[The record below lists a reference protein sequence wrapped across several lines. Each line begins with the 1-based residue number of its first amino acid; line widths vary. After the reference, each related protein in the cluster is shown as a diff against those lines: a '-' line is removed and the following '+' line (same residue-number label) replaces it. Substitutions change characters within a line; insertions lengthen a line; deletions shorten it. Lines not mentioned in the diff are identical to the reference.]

1 MGRFFGAIWYY
12 VSFKFLW
19 GSEAIRQAADRTFTS
34 SAAGVAKAYDL
45 EHDKRVKEYKSLRD
59 AVSQVEALLEDSR
72 QRLQD
77 LNKEEE
83 GLLAKRDGALH
94 MFEEAQFKNDAN
106 AMQQHRAAFDRFDAQ
121 IARIEEQQTS
131 LDQQLNGSEQQM
143 RVHLDR
149 LTALQS
155 EVQALPEEKARAIA
169 EYVSSTKLVELS
181 DRMQGL
187 KSSMDRGPLDA
198 VRQHN
203 RELSAK
209 ARISQKLAGAD
220 VNVQDSQYTKA
231 GQRSASS
238 DRMAQM
244 LAARQAERTART
256 GEKPAEPATA
266 ERPKI

>member
-19 GSEAIRQAADRTFTS
+19 GAEAIRDAADRTFTS
-34 SAAGVAKAYDL
+34 SAEGVAKAYDI

-59 AVSQVEALLEDSR
+59 AVSQVEAVLEDSR

-83 GLLAKRDGALH
+83 SLLAKRDGALQL
-94 MFEEAQFKNDAN
+94 FEQAQAKNDAN
-106 AMQQHRAAFDRFDAQ
+106 GMQQHRAAFERFDDQ
-121 IARIEEQQTS
+121 IARIEEQQAA
-131 LDQQLNGSEQQM
+131 LEAQLKGSEEQM
-143 RVHLDR
+143 QVHLNR
-149 LTALQS
+149 LTALQA

-169 EYVSSTKLVELS
+169 DFVSSKKIIELN
-181 DRMQGL
+181 DRLSGL
-187 KSSMDRGPLDA
+187 KSSMDRGPIDA
-198 VRQHN
+198 VRKHN
-203 RELSAK
+203 RELSAQ

-220 VNVQDSQYTKA
+220 VNLQDQQYQKA
-231 GQRSASS
+231 GQQSASS

-244 LAARQAERTART
+244 LAARAAERAAKT
-256 GEKPAEPATA
+256 GEKPAEAATT